1 MSPGAEL
8 QDSLGTNAQSLQ
20 LLPKYV
26 LGHLSAQILVE
37 QTYTTIPREREG
49 VKTLTLVPIK
59 GSHCADRCSE
69 AVSDLWEKHQ
79 PLPLILG

>member
-1 MSPGAEL
+1 MAPGAEL
-8 QDSLGTNAQSLQ
+8 QDSMGTNAQSLQ
-20 LLPKYV
+20 LLPNYA

-37 QTYTTIPREREG
+37 QTYTTILRERG

-59 GSHCADRCSE
+59 GYQCADRCSE